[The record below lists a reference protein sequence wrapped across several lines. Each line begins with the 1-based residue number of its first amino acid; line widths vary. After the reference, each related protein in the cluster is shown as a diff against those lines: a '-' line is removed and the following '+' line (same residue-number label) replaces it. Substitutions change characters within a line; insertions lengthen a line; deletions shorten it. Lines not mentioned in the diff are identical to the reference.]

1 MLSIEPHQSTRSNP
15 SSSTTDEENYRSHD
29 WSSRSMSSLA
39 TTVESDPE
47 DKNGYVDGS
56 DVFYDAAPSTSTL
69 QFKDTP
75 VLLNI
80 RPRKSPTSQPTDYFT
95 NHNVQ
100 ALRDDPGIA
109 DTEKSAGSQQMNED
123 KGKGK
128 LVDAAE
134 PTKGPQS
141 VPENGA
147 TADSNV
153 NGVNNS
159 HNEADGPHGP
169 PGTKTL
175 GASPIVNGPSHVPV
189 GVPAAETENGSIHTV
204 EHAEPSSPG
213 TFRTPFRPPGRS
225 STDSRDPTASV
236 SSLASAPPR
245 VTSLVKVPTHPT
257 NTTPASP
264 GTSYGQPRSSSSHTL
279 HLHQQPQ
286 FRQNSAAS
294 ATSAAAPRASMS
306 SQISRTSS
314 QRSQRNS
321 VGENALA
328 RVSSSLSFVRRRS
341 ISAVANRLST
351 SSILDD
357 NSASAQDIERLRE
370 AIIAQRESKRRR
382 REVIEDERVLV
393 GTQVSEGHVNYVT
406 AYNMLTGI
414 RVSVSRCNAK
424 VDHEL
429 VDADFKAR
437 HKLAFD
443 ISGNELTPSARYD
456 FKFKDYSPWV
466 FRHLRALFK
475 LDPADYLISLTSK
488 YIVSELGS
496 PGKSGSFFYFSRD
509 YRFIIKTIHHS
520 EHKMLRRILKDYY
533 NHVKKYPNTLIS
545 QFYGLHRVKLPFG
558 RKIHFIV
565 MNNLFPAHRD
575 IHRTYDL
582 KGSTLGRTLAEE
594 PDGTLRKSAV
604 YKDMN
609 WLRHSER
616 IRLGP
621 QKREQFLKQLEIDVA
636 LLKRLNIMDYSL
648 LIGIHDLTIGNSEHV
663 RDNTLAVFDPEPNIS
678 KGKVAE
684 LRRALNSANPTALL
698 SGLDAYAEE
707 YRKRDFTFYA
717 DSGGFRAT
725 DEDNCPLQEIYY
737 LGVIDCLT
745 PYTFYKRV
753 ETFWKS
759 LSHPRMAVSAIPA
772 EEYGDRFF
780 NFIKSVVTHPSR
792 TRILVNKRNKNE
804 SKPNKST
811 STAKQTQTS
820 SKPDGEGSGTVDS
833 GTATPVT
840 APTSPIVEMR
850 KPRDDGVHLPALTE
864 ASTETSAPISAVATT
879 EPELESVGMTSAR
892 EAPVLRQRA
901 TA

>member
-1 MLSIEPHQSTRSNP
+1 MLSIQPHQSTRSNP
-15 SSSTTDEENYRSHD
+15 SSSTTDEENYRSND

-56 DVFYDAAPSTSTL
+56 DVFYDPAPSTSTL

-75 VLLNI
+75 VLLNV

-95 NHNVQ
+95 NHDVQ

-109 DTEKSAGSQQMNED
+109 DTQKPMHED

-128 LVDAAE
+128 LVDEITGDCA
-134 PTKGPQS
+134 TTGPQS
-141 VPENGA
+141 LPENEA

-159 HNEADGPHGP
+159 HNEANGPHGP
-169 PGTKTL
+169 NGLSEL
-175 GASPIVNGPSHVPV
+175 GASPIINGPSHGPV
-189 GVPAAETENGSIHTV
+189 GPLAPETENGSIHTV
-204 EHAEPSSPG
+204 EPLEPASPG

-245 VTSLVKVPTHPT
+245 ASSLVKVPTHT
-257 NTTPASP
+257 STTTPASP
-264 GTSYGQPRSSSSHTL
+264 GTSYGQPRSSSAHTI

-294 ATSAAAPRASMS
+294 ATSAPRASMS

-370 AIIAQRESKRRR
+370 AIIAHRESKRRR

-393 GTQVSEGHVNYVT
+393 GTKVSEGHVNYVT

-621 QKREQFLKQLEIDVA
+621 LKREQFLKQLEIDVA

-648 LIGIHDLTIGNSEHV
+648 LIGIHDLNIGNSERI
-663 RDNTLAVFDPEPNIS
+663 RDNTLSVFDPEPNIS

-707 YRKRDFTFYA
+707 YRKRDFAFYA

-725 DEDNCPLQEIYY
+725 DEDNRPLQEIYY

-780 NFIKSVVTHPSR
+780 NFIKSIVTHPSR
-792 TRILVNKRNKNE
+792 TRILVNKRTKNE
-804 SKPNKST
+804 SKPK
-811 STAKQTQTS
+811 STAKQTS
-820 SKPDGEGSGTVDS
+820 SKPEGEGSGAVDS

-840 APTSPIVEMR
+840 APTSPTVDIR

-879 EPELESVGMTSAR
+879 EPELDAVGMTSAR